1 MKTALASAILLA
13 LSLVAAASMT
23 MGGRAFTAE
32 QGRRV
37 YAERYHPL
45 VPQIRLIDADGADR
59 DLREWIRR
67 DGRTWIVTFIY
78 TRCPSLCSVLGTQY
92 QRIQAGLRRRGEDE
106 RIALLTISFDPR
118 DDAPALAGYA
128 RRMGADPAIWKLAR
142 VADAADLAALL
153 RFFGVVVIADDLGEF
168 QHNAALLWV
177 DPSGRLIRI
186 ADLEELWSNPRLAM
200 PTGRDRDG

>member
-1 MKTALASAILLA
+1 MRTALASAILLA

-59 DLREWIRR
+59 DLREWIRG

-92 QRIQAGLRRRGEDE
+92 QRIQAGLRRRGEGE

-186 ADLEELWSNPRLAM
+186 AGLEELWSNPLLAM